1 MPPPRPSSS
10 STNGSYNRYESKMS
24 PHAHPPPPPGLNI
37 KSSPLSD
44 ESPSERLS
52 QSKDTKNRD
61 TNTYH
66 KLVTDYFH
74 FGKFLAYYHFY
85 CFLSIAKN

>member
-24 PHAHPPPPPGLNI
+24 PHAHPHPPPGLNI

-52 QSKDTKNRD
+52 QSKDTISQIS
-61 TNTYH
+61 Y
-66 KLVTDYFH
+66 
-74 FGKFLAYYHFY
+74 
-85 CFLSIAKN
+85 

>member
-24 PHAHPPPPPGLNI
+24 PHAHPPPPPPGLNI

-52 QSKDTKNRD
+52 QSKDT
-61 TNTYH
+61 
-66 KLVTDYFH
+66 
-74 FGKFLAYYHFY
+74 
-85 CFLSIAKN
+85 

>member
-10 STNGSYNRYESKMS
+10 STNGNYQRYESKMS
-24 PHAHPPPPPGLNI
+24 PHGQPLPGLI

-52 QSKDTKNRD
+52 QSNNKLCLTSILTK
-61 TNTYH
+61 
-66 KLVTDYFH
+66 
-74 FGKFLAYYHFY
+74 
-85 CFLSIAKN
+85 